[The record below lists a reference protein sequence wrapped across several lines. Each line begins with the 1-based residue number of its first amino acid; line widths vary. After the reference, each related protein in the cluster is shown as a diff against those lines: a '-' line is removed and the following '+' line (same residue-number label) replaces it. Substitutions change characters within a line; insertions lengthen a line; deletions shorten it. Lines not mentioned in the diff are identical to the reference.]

1 MTLAIGT
8 APPSDSRRSGGFTL
22 IELILVMA
30 IIVIAVAMIM
40 PKLSGFFA
48 ARSVDNEAKR
58 VLALMHYGQQRAVSE
73 GTPMMLWIDSARG
86 EYGLEREPGY
96 GNNDPH
102 EIEEKLDVGLKI
114 NTIKMATKQ
123 PIANSQTGRILAGQA
138 VQGKNKLPA
147 IYFSP
152 DGAINDSMS
161 VSGISIQD
169 ANDPPVWI
177 APSNSQLSYAIQSQN
192 PAATI
197 RR

>member
-1 MTLAIGT
+1 MIFATGT
-8 APPSDSRRSGGFTL
+8 RASDSRRRAAFTL

-30 IIVIAVAMIM
+30 IIVIVVAMIM

-58 VLALMHYGQQRAVSE
+58 VLALMHYGQQRAISE
-73 GTPMMLWIDSARG
+73 GVPMMLWIDPARG

-96 GNNDPH
+96 AGQDPH
-102 EIEEKLDVGLKI
+102 AIEEKLDAGLKI
-114 NTIKMATKQ
+114 NTVKTIARQ
-123 PIANSQTGRILAGQA
+123 SIANSQTGRVLAGQA

-152 DGAINDSMS
+152 DGAINDALS
-161 VSGISIQD
+161 VSGISIQNG
-169 ANDPPVWI
+169 NDPPVWI

-192 PAATI
+192 PATTV